1 MLLLIHFL
9 SGAVTFG
16 FFVAALFFLRF
27 WRTTRD
33 ELFIAFA
40 VAFALLGV
48 TQGAIMLANNFLEE
62 RSWAYLPRL
71 AAFALIIVAIWC
83 KNRRFL

>member
-40 VAFALLGV
+40 VAFALL
-48 TQGAIMLANNFLEE
+48 A
-62 RSWAYLPRL
+62 
-71 AAFALIIVAIWC
+71 
-83 KNRRFL
+83 